1 MSTSRRE
8 LVFENNVGLV
18 YWDLEIQ
25 CIVLELKQCDC
36 TTEYRP
42 FMERVLQEI
51 RDRGSTKFLADM
63 SQMSEIGVDD
73 LLWTETDWFVRLKEA
88 GVKHVAVV
96 SPEPQDSYISLE
108 KLTEGV
114 DPNAS

>member
-1 MSTSRRE
+1 MSIGKRE
-8 LVFENNVGLV
+8 LVFEDKVGLV
-18 YWDLEIQ
+18 YWDWEIQ
-25 CIVLELKQCDC
+25 CIVLELKQCDS

-42 FMERVLQEI
+42 FMERVLQET
-51 RDRGSTKFLADM
+51 RDRGSTKLLADM

-88 GVKHVAVV
+88 GVRHVAVV
-96 SPEPQDSYISLE
+96 SPEFQDSYISSE
-108 KLTEGV
+108 KLTDGV